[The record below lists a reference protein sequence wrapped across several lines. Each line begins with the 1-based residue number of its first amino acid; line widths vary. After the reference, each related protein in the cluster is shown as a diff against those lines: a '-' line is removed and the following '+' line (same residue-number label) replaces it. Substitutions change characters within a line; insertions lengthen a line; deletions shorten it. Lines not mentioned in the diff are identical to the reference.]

1 MLEVLQKCFAGSLKD
16 WEGSL
21 KTMIP
26 SYGQNLADNPELL
39 ARVNREI
46 EQALFAKPFAQ
57 PNE

>member
-1 MLEVLQKCFAGSLKD
+1 KCFAGSLKD

-21 KTMIP
+21 KTMMP

-46 EQALFAKPFAQ
+46 EQALFARQ
-57 PNE
+57 HD